1 MESIIMRKHGTH
13 QPKAVISLFLFLA
26 SFLFTSNALAA
37 SAQEIDA
44 KVDATLLF
52 TSNALAASAQEID
65 AKVDATLKIFKVQVP
80 GAAQYLSVAKGVLVF
95 PSVFR
100 AGIGIGG
107 EYGEGAMRI
116 NGQTVEYWSTASAS
130 IGFTFGAQSKSLV
143 LIFLDEAELIKF
155 RHSEG
160 WRAGI
165 DGSVAFVEW
174 GSSENIDTINTKDP
188 ILGFAFGNKGLMANI
203 ALEGS
208 KFILLNKE

>member
-1 MESIIMRKHGTH
+1 METFIMRKLGIH
-13 QPKAVISLFLFLA
+13 QPIAGISLFLFLA
-26 SFLFTSNALAA
+26 SF
-37 SAQEIDA
+37 
-44 KVDATLLF
+44 LF

-80 GAAQYLSVAKGVLVF
+80 GAAQYLSVAKGVLIF

-130 IGFTFGAQSKSLV
+130 IGFTFGAQSKSLILV
-143 LIFLDEAELIKF
+143 FLDEAELIKF

-174 GSSENIDTINTKDP
+174 GTSENIDTINTKDP

>member
-1 MESIIMRKHGTH
+1 MSKPLLRRNIT
-13 QPKAVISLFLFLA
+13 A
-26 SFLFTSNALAA
+26 
-37 SAQEIDA
+37 
-44 KVDATLLF
+44 ATL
-52 TSNALAASAQEID
+52 ALLLAPYFFSSVAVAAPAVEID
-65 AKVDATLKIFKVQVP
+65 AKVDATLKIFRAQVP
-80 GAAQYLSVAKGVLVF
+80 GASQYLSVAKGVLVF

-107 EYGEGAMRI
+107 EYGEGALRI

-143 LIFLDEAELIKF
+143 LIFLDDAELNKF

-174 GSSENIDTINTKDP
+174 GKTENIDTINTKDP
-188 ILGFAFGNKGLMANI
+188 ILGFAFGTKGLMANV

-208 KFILLNKE
+208 KFILLNK

>member
-1 MESIIMRKHGTH
+1 MSKSVSHKHIAGM
-13 QPKAVISLFLFLA
+13 SLLLILT
-26 SFLFTSNALAA
+26 SFVFNS
-37 SAQEIDA
+37 SAM
-44 KVDATLLF
+44 
-52 TSNALAASAQEID
+52 AASAQEID
-65 AKVDATLKIFKVQVP
+65 AKVDATLKIFKVQIP
-80 GAAQYLSVAKGVLVF
+80 AAAQYLSVAKGVLVF

-116 NGQTVEYWSTASAS
+116 NGKTVEYWSTASAS
-130 IGFTFGAQSKSLV
+130 IGFTFGAQTKSLI

-174 GSSENIDTINTKDP
+174 GTSENIDTINTKDP

-208 KFILLNKE
+208 KFILLNK

>member
-1 MESIIMRKHGTH
+1 MRKPGVH
-13 QPKAVISLFLFLA
+13 QPAARISLLFLLA
-26 SFLFTSNALAA
+26 SLFFTNAAMAA
-37 SAQEIDA
+37 TAE
-44 KVDATLLF
+44 
-52 TSNALAASAQEID
+52 EID
-65 AKVDATLKIFKVQVP
+65 AKVDATLKVFKIRVP

-130 IGFTFGAQSKSLV
+130 IGFTFGAQTKSLV
-143 LIFLDEAELIKF
+143 LIFLDDAELVKF

-174 GSSENIDTINTKDP
+174 GTSENIDTINAKDP
-188 ILGFAFGNKGLMANI
+188 ILGFAFGNKGLMANV

-208 KFILLNKE
+208 KFILLNK

>member
-1 MESIIMRKHGTH
+1 MESFIMRKPGMH
-13 QPKAVISLFLFLA
+13 QRIAAITLFLFLA
-26 SFLFTSNALAA
+26 PFIFASNAM
-37 SAQEIDA
+37 
-44 KVDATLLF
+44 
-52 TSNALAASAQEID
+52 AASAQEID
-65 AKVDATLKIFKVQVP
+65 AKVDATLKIFRAQVP
-80 GAAQYLSVAKGVLVF
+80 GAEQYLSVAKGVLVF

-116 NGQTVEYWSTASAS
+116 RGQTVEYWSTASAS
-130 IGFTFGAQSKSLV
+130 IGFTFGAQSKSLILV
-143 LIFLDEAELIKF
+143 FLDEAELIKF

-174 GSSENIDTINTKDP
+174 GKSENVDTINTKDP
-188 ILGFAFGNKGLMANI
+188 ILGFAFGNKGLMVNI

-208 KFILLNKE
+208 KFILLNKN

>member
-1 MESIIMRKHGTH
+1 MRKPAMH
-13 QPKAVISLFLFLA
+13 KRIAVITLFLLLSPFM
-26 SFLFTSNALAA
+26 FTANAMAA
-37 SAQEIDA
+37 
-44 KVDATLLF
+44 T
-52 TSNALAASAQEID
+52 AQEID
-65 AKVDATLKIFKVQVP
+65 AKVDATLKIFRAQVP
-80 GAAQYLSVAKGVLVF
+80 GADQYLSVAKGVLVF

-100 AGIGIGG
+100 AGVGIGG

-130 IGFTFGAQSKSLV
+130 IGFTFGAQSKSLILV
-143 LIFLDEAELIKF
+143 FLDEAELIKF
-155 RHSEG
+155 RNSEG

-174 GSSENIDTINTKDP
+174 GKAENVDTINTKDP

>member
-1 MESIIMRKHGTH
+1 MHKRI
-13 QPKAVISLFLFLA
+13 AVKTLFLLLA
-26 SFLFTSNALAA
+26 HFIFTANAMAA
-37 SAQEIDA
+37 
-44 KVDATLLF
+44 T
-52 TSNALAASAQEID
+52 AQEID
-65 AKVDATLKIFKVQVP
+65 AKVDATLKIFRAQVP
-80 GAAQYLSVAKGVLVF
+80 GADQYLSVAKGVLVF

-100 AGIGIGG
+100 AGVGIGG

-116 NGQTVEYWSTASAS
+116 NGKTVEYWSTASAS
-130 IGFTFGAQSKSLV
+130 IGFTFGAQSKSLILV
-143 LIFLDEAELIKF
+143 FLDEAELIKF
-155 RHSEG
+155 RNSEG

-174 GSSENIDTINTKDP
+174 GKAENVDTINTKDP